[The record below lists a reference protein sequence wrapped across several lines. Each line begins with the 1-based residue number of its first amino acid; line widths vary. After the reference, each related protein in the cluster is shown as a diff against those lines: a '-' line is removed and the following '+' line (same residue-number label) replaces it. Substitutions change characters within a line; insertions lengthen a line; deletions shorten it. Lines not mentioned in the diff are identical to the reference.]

1 MIDITN
7 KDLKKNYKQVKSELR
22 KYSSKLSKKKEL
34 VVLNKTD
41 LDDKNDIKKI
51 IKEFS
56 KITSSEVILLSTL
69 KKSSISQVKAKL
81 ISYAS

>member
-1 MIDITN
+1 M
-7 KDLKKNYKQVKSELR
+7 
-22 KYSSKLSKKKEL
+22 
-34 VVLNKTD
+34 VLNKTD
-41 LDDKNDIKKI
+41 LVDKNDIKKI